1 MMNRRHVASIAAL
14 CFSLGTVVPGR
25 AQSRPVDP
33 PAGRLVQFNCNGGER
48 LAITF
53 DGRSARVETSRGAS
67 VVMQEQPVGSGF
79 SYASKDQ
86 GIRGKGGDLTWTRA
100 DGTAVACRD
109 EAWPV
114 PPPPIQP
121 TVPTPAGSAWVLV
134 DFRSSDDAVGTVVP
148 PHPER
153 YVLQFEPDGRLLMQ
167 LDCNRASGSWRV
179 YAASA
184 SGGSLELKGG
194 AMTRA
199 MCGPGA
205 MDTQIA
211 RDLDRV
217 RSFTLRGGRLYLAL
231 EADAGAYEFR
241 RMESGSRP

>member
-1 MMNRRHVASIAAL
+1 MNSRHIASIAAL
-14 CFSLGTVVPGR
+14 CLSLGAVGPGCV
-25 AQSRPVDP
+25 QSRPAGP
-33 PAGRLVQFNCNGGER
+33 PAGRLVQFSCNGGER

-53 DGRSARVETSRGAS
+53 VGRSARVEANRGAS
-67 VVMQEQPVGSGF
+67 VLMQEQPTGSGF

-114 PPPPIQP
+114 PPPTIQP
-121 TVPTPAGSAWVLV
+121 TVPTLAGSAWVLV

-179 YAASA
+179 PAASA

-211 RDLDRV
+211 HDLDRV
-217 RSFTLRGGRLYLAL
+217 RSFTLCGGRLYLAL